1 MNTGMSA
8 SPTMDWRAEDLWLAL
23 QAEVPG
29 LSIEVLPEVGSTN
42 TALLE
47 RIRHGDRSPAML
59 VAERQV
65 AGRGRLGRPWSAA
78 AGASLTV
85 SVSLTMAPQD
95 WSGLSLAVGL
105 ALAEALHPDVG
116 LKWPNDLWLRHEDR
130 KLGGILIET
139 IGAAAGGPLDAGRP
153 VVIGIGLNIAAQ
165 APQADDSGAAPVYA
179 TGYAGLAELLPGI
192 TAPQVLHR
200 IALPLWRA
208 LKAYEREGLAP
219 RLAAWAGRDVL
230 AGRAVQAGAL
240 AGALTGIAQGIA
252 ADGTLRIVRADG
264 TVEAVHSGE
273 VSVRPQAPRQVDA
286 SAVMPGAAR

>member
-8 SPTMDWRAEDLWLAL
+8 SPTLDWRAEDLWLAL

-42 TALLE
+42 TALLD
-47 RIRHGDRSPAML
+47 RIRHGDHAPALL

-105 ALAEALHPDVG
+105 ALAEALHPDIG

-139 IGAAAGGPLDAGRP
+139 IGGLPDTAGGTAGQEGGGRP
-153 VVIGIGLNIAAQ
+153 VVVGIGLNIAAQ
-165 APQADDSGAAPVYA
+165 PPQADDSGAAPVYG
-179 TGYAGLAELLPGI
+179 TGYAGLAGLLPGI
-192 TAPQVLHR
+192 TAPQALHR
-200 IALPLWRA
+200 IALPLWRT
-208 LKAYEREGLAP
+208 LKAYERDGLAP
-219 RLAAWAGRDVL
+219 LLAAWSARDVL
-230 AGRAVQAGAL
+230 AGRAVQAGAT
-240 AGALTGIAQGIA
+240 AGIAQGIA
-252 ADGTLRIVRADG
+252 ADGSLRIRTADG
-264 TVEAVHSGE
+264 GVITVSSGE
-273 VSVRPQAPRQVDA
+273 VSVRPQQPRGVDA
-286 SAVMPGAAR
+286 PEVNR

>member
-1 MNTGMSA
+1 MNTGIA
-8 SPTMDWRAEDLWLAL
+8 SIAAMDWRAEDLWLAL

-42 TALLE
+42 TALLD
-47 RIRHGDRSPAML
+47 RIRHGDPAPALL

-78 AGASLTV
+78 AGASLTF
-85 SVSLTMAPQD
+85 SVGLTMAPAD

-105 ALAEALHPDVG
+105 ALAEALHPDIG

-139 IGAAAGGPLDAGRP
+139 LGGLAGQADGPARP

-165 APQADDSGAAPVYA
+165 PPQADASGAAPVYG
-179 TGYAGLAELLPGI
+179 TGYAGLAELIPDV
-192 TAPQVLHR
+192 TAAAALHR

-208 LKAYEREGLAP
+208 LRAYERDGLAP
-219 RLAAWAGRDVL
+219 LLAAWSARDVL
-230 AGRAVQAGAL
+230 AGRSVQAGELKGVAHGIAL
-240 AGALTGIAQGIA
+240 DGALRIHT
-252 ADGTLRIVRADG
+252 ADGAIA
-264 TVEAVHSGE
+264 TVNSGE
-273 VSVRPQAPRQVDA
+273 VSVRPQQARGA
-286 SAVMPGAAR
+286 ETPGAAR